1 MQKFSQD
8 NMQSSRPSLTPDMI
22 KMSKTLT
29 CSCGGMLFRE
39 ATVFKKI
46 SAIIS
51 PTGKEELM
59 PIEVVVCEKC
69 NLVNR
74 EMIRHDVL
82 PEEIMEK
89 KLIEL
94 NTGTTSVG
102 VK

>member
-8 NMQSSRPSLTPDMI
+8 NMQQPRATLTPEMI

-29 CSCGGMLFRE
+29 CSCGGMLFKQS
-39 ATVFKKI
+39 TVFKRI

-74 EMIRHDVL
+74 EMTKYDVL

-94 NTGTTSVG
+94 NTSPFG